1 MTGSSNAFKSIWK
14 DAWSRRLEA
23 GIGNQN
29 NSESIESDPIDFIQA
44 HVEYDYTQAEI
55 ACTLGLHYATVM

>member
-29 NSESIESDPIDFIQA
+29 NSESIESDPIDFFDLLICA
-44 HVEYDYTQAEI
+44 ID
-55 ACTLGLHYATVM
+55 LGR